1 MSFVFKKLLRTCE
14 DGNVVKVRDILDGL
28 VTAMLREEDASGDKC
43 LHAAARSG
51 QVALVSM
58 LLDLGAAVNVLRFN
72 GVTPLFEACYKGHD
86 SVVKALLKAG
96 ACFNSATFAEPKPS
110 RVVKVTDEYDDNG
123 HPDNGVPTAPLCV
136 PCFPSH
142 VKCFCRL

>member
-110 RVVKVTDEYDDNG
+110 RVG
-123 HPDNGVPTAPLCV
+123 L
-136 PCFPSH
+136 PCDLWHNHAETMIQLACH
-142 VKCFCRL
+142 VSKTCNSYSRWSK